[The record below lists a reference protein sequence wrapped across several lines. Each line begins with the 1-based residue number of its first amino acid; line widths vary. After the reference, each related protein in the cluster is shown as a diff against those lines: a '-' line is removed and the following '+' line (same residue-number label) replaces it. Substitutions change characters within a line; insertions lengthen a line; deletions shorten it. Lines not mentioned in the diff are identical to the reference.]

1 MNELD
6 IDTISN
12 FYFPENEENN
22 YEISEN
28 EENNIIKLCES
39 CLNITSGNVEI
50 LDFGNLNYQGRVNYN
65 SVILFGNKMNKKIMK
80 ICNFLT
86 NFNKCIIKK
95 IKDSNIIIKK
105 KLLESHI
112 ELEINNLI
120 HAISIEPL
128 YYNDI
133 EDEVR
138 YLLKLN

>member
-39 CLNITSGNVEI
+39 CISVTSGNVKI
-50 LDFGNLNYQGRVNYN
+50 FDFGNLNYQGRVNYN
-65 SVILFGNKMNKKIMK
+65 SVILFGNNMNKKLMK
-80 ICNFLT
+80 ICDFIT

-105 KLLESHI
+105 KLLESYMD
-112 ELEINNLI
+112 LEINNLI
-120 HAISIEPL
+120 YAISIEPL
-128 YYNDI
+128 YYNNK
-133 EDEVR
+133 EDEVK
-138 YLLKLN
+138 YLI

>member
-39 CLNITSGNVEI
+39 CLNISTGNVEI

-65 SVILFGNKMNKKIMK
+65 SVILFGNNMNKKLMK
-80 ICNFLT
+80 ICDFIT
-86 NFNKCIIKK
+86 NFNKCIVKK
-95 IKDSNIIIKK
+95 IKDSNLIIKK
-105 KLLESHI
+105 KLLESYMD
-112 ELEINNLI
+112 LEINNLI
-120 HAISIEPL
+120 CAISIEPL
-128 YYNDI
+128 YYTNK

-138 YLLKLN
+138 YLI